1 MTRNEYDQLYRLLNK
16 LQTEAPCH
24 NRACVGHMN
33 CEYGVN
39 GCYGEECAIKV
50 VQEVASM
57 MEWQEQ
63 EEDYTSLMTHER
75 LRLI

>member
-1 MTRNEYDQLYRLLNK
+1 MTKSEYDQLYKLLNK
-16 LQTEAPCH
+16 LQTEATCH
-24 NRACVGHMN
+24 NMGCVGRQS

-39 GCYGEECAIKV
+39 GCYGEECAIEV

-63 EEDYTSLMTHER
+63 EEDYTSLMTH
-75 LRLI
+75 